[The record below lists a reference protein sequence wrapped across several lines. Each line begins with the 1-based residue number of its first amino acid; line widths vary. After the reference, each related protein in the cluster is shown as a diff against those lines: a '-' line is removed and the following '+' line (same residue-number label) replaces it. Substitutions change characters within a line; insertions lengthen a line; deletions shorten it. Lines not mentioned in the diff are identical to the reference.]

1 MRALDDVNLDIAA
14 GEYLAIIGPSGSGK
28 STLLNAIGLL
38 DKLTDGSYLLEGADV
53 THLSDNELARTR
65 REKIGFVFQFFHLV
79 PRLTAAQNVELP
91 LILSD
96 VEPSERRE
104 RVNDVLQAYG
114 LGDRAHH
121 RPDQLSGGQRQRVA
135 IARATVTRPPVILAD
150 EPTGNLDRASG
161 HDVVEILE
169 NLNRGGMTLLVVTHD
184 PELASRAAR
193 QIRMVDGKIVSDSG
207 SGVKSVTARDVL
219 IYAAGSVLGYRI
231 RTLLTLLAMG
241 IGVASVVMLTA
252 LGEGARRFVTGE
264 FQSLGTHLLI
274 VLPGRSETTGG
285 PPPLLGETPRDLTLE
300 DALAIE
306 RSRAVRL
313 IAPIAVGSAGVSYRE
328 REREV
333 MILGSTAAF
342 LDVRRLKMSTGR
354 FLPAG
359 DPRRSSP
366 LCVLGA
372 KLKNELFGAEPAIG
386 RWVRIGDRRF
396 RVAGTLASEGHS
408 IGVDLGDL
416 VIVPVAAAQALFD
429 SYSLFRILVEARSEE
444 AIPKAGEDIRRI
456 IRQRH
461 EGEDDVTVI
470 TQDAVVATFDKIFTA
485 LTLTVAGIAS
495 ISLVVAGILI
505 MNVML
510 VAVSQRTS
518 EVGLLKALGASSG
531 AVLRVFLAEATIL
544 SLVGAAA
551 GVAAGYVVIE
561 IIDQAY
567 PLLSLAAPLWAV
579 ASAVLVALITGVL
592 FGVLPA
598 RRAAKLDPVA
608 ALSGR

>member
-1 MRALDDVNLDIAA
+1 M
-14 GEYLAIIGPSGSGK
+14 
-28 STLLNAIGLL
+28 
-38 DKLTDGSYLLEGADV
+38 
-53 THLSDNELARTR
+53 
-65 REKIGFVFQFFHLV
+65 
-79 PRLTAAQNVELP
+79 
-91 LILSD
+91 
-96 VEPSERRE
+96 
-104 RVNDVLQAYG
+104 
-114 LGDRAHH
+114 
-121 RPDQLSGGQRQRVA
+121 
-135 IARATVTRPPVILAD
+135 
-150 EPTGNLDRASG
+150 
-161 HDVVEILE
+161 
-169 NLNRGGMTLLVVTHD
+169 
-184 PELASRAAR
+184 
-193 QIRMVDGKIVSDSG
+193 
-207 SGVKSVTARDVL
+207 TAREVF
-219 IYAAGSVLGYRI
+219 IYAAGSVLGYRA

-396 RVAGTLASEGHS
+396 RVAGTLASEGYS
-408 IGVDLGDL
+408 IGVDLGDI

-561 IIDQAY
+561 LIDQAY

>member
-1 MRALDDVNLDIAA
+1 MTVRDM
-14 GEYLAIIGPSGSGK
+14 LA
-28 STLLNAIGLL
+28 
-38 DKLTDGSYLLEGADV
+38 
-53 THLSDNELARTR
+53 
-65 REKIGFVFQFFHLV
+65 
-79 PRLTAAQNVELP
+79 
-91 LILSD
+91 
-96 VEPSERRE
+96 
-104 RVNDVLQAYG
+104 
-114 LGDRAHH
+114 
-121 RPDQLSGGQRQRVA
+121 
-135 IARATVTRPPVILAD
+135 
-150 EPTGNLDRASG
+150 
-161 HDVVEILE
+161 
-169 NLNRGGMTLLVVTHD
+169 
-184 PELASRAAR
+184 
-193 QIRMVDGKIVSDSG
+193 
-207 SGVKSVTARDVL
+207 
-219 IYAAGSVLGYRI
+219 YAAGSVLGYRA

-285 PPPLLGETPRDLTLE
+285 PPPLLGETPRDLTLD

-306 RSRAVRL
+306 RSRAVRR
-313 IAPIAVGSAGVSYRE
+313 IAPIAVGSAGVSYGA

-333 MILGSTAAF
+333 MIIGSTAAF
-342 LDVRRLKMSTGR
+342 LDVRHLKMASGR
-354 FLPAG
+354 FLPGG
-359 DPRRSSP
+359 DPRRASP
-366 LCVLGA
+366 VCVLGA
-372 KLKNELFGAEPAIG
+372 KLKHELFDAEPAIG

-396 RVAGTLASEGHS
+396 RIVGMLASEGRS
-408 IGVDLGDL
+408 IGVDIEDL
-416 VIVPVAAAQALFD
+416 VIIPVAAAQALFD
-429 SYSLFRILVEARSEE
+429 SYSLFRVLVKARSGD
-444 AIPKAGEDIRRI
+444 AIPRAREDIRRI
-456 IRQRH
+456 IRLRH

-495 ISLVVAGILI
+495 ISLAVAGILI

-551 GVAAGYVVIE
+551 GVAVGYAAIRF
-561 IIDQAY
+561 IDHAY
-567 PLLSLAAPLWAV
+567 PLLSLSAPLWAV
-579 ASAVLVALITGVL
+579 ASAVLVALITGVV

-608 ALSGR
+608 ALAGR

>member
-1 MRALDDVNLDIAA
+1 
-14 GEYLAIIGPSGSGK
+14 
-28 STLLNAIGLL
+28 
-38 DKLTDGSYLLEGADV
+38 V
-53 THLSDNELARTR
+53 TTR
-65 REKIGFVFQFFHLV
+65 
-79 PRLTAAQNVELP
+79 
-91 LILSD
+91 D
-96 VEPSERRE
+96 
-104 RVNDVLQAYG
+104 
-114 LGDRAHH
+114 
-121 RPDQLSGGQRQRVA
+121 
-135 IARATVTRPPVILAD
+135 ILA
-150 EPTGNLDRASG
+150 
-161 HDVVEILE
+161 
-169 NLNRGGMTLLVVTHD
+169 
-184 PELASRAAR
+184 
-193 QIRMVDGKIVSDSG
+193 
-207 SGVKSVTARDVL
+207 
-219 IYAAGSVLGYRI
+219 YAAGSVLGYRA

-285 PPPLLGETPRDLTLE
+285 PPPLLGETPRDLTLD

-306 RSRAVRL
+306 RSRAIRRV
-313 IAPIAVGSAGVSYRE
+313 APIAVGSAGVSYRE

-333 MILGSTAAF
+333 MIIGSTSAF
-342 LDVRRLKMSTGR
+342 LDVRHLKMASGR

-359 DPRRSSP
+359 DPRRASP
-366 LCVLGA
+366 VCVLGA
-372 KLKNELFGAEPAIG
+372 KLEHELFGADSAVG

-396 RVAGTLASEGHS
+396 RVVGTLASEGRS
-408 IGVDLGDL
+408 IGLDLEDI

-429 SYSLFRILVEARSEE
+429 SYSLFRVLVEARSDE
-444 AIPKAGEDIRRI
+444 AIPRARTDILRI

-470 TQDAVVATFDKIFTA
+470 TQDAVVATFNKIFTA

-495 ISLVVAGILI
+495 ISLAVAGILI

-518 EVGLLKALGASSG
+518 EVGLLKALGASSR
-531 AVLRVFLAEATIL
+531 AVMSVFLAEASIL

-551 GVAAGYVVIE
+551 GVAVSYAAIRFV
-561 IIDQAY
+561 DQAY
-567 PLLSLAAPLWAV
+567 PLLPLSAPLWAV
-579 ASAVLVALITGVL
+579 AAAVLVALTTGLL

-608 ALSGR
+608 ALAGR